1 MTTPS
6 ETDQPFALRLAAE
19 RTGELL
25 RSTMTRRSLVTSAA
39 TIAAGASAAA
49 LFPNQPLAQSSQ
61 SKETTMSAE
70 QFAEVVRRG
79 YHGFNTAD
87 GALLTQVFDANATW
101 ETPGK
106 SPIAGLRNGRD
117 NVFAHFGGTYGAGTD
132 GTFKA
137 ELQFVTADAS
147 GRVVGVHRNTGTRKG
162 RTLDSMCCIVFQVKD
177 GRIVSGKEHYFDLHN
192 WDAFWA

>member
-6 ETDQPFALRLAAE
+6 QPDQQ
-19 RTGELL
+19 LL

-39 TIAAGASAAA
+39 TIAAGASAAS
-49 LFPNQPLAQSSQ
+49 LFSTQPLAQSSTP
-61 SKETTMSAE
+61 KETIMSAE

-87 GALLTQVFDANATW
+87 MALLTQVFDANSTW

-106 SPIAGLRNGRD
+106 SPIAGLRKGRD
-117 NVFAHFGGTYGAGTD
+117 NVFAHFGGTYGKDTD

-137 ELQFVTADAS
+137 ELQFVTADAN
-147 GRVVGVHRNTGTRKG
+147 GRVVGVHRNAGTRKG
-162 RTLDSMCCIVFQVKD
+162 RTLDSMCCIVFLVKD
-177 GRIVSGKEHYFDLHN
+177 GRIVSGKEHFLDLHN